1 MGREVRRVR
10 GEEKDLTNLI
20 QDYKI
25 TIYETST
32 IDNQQQQNSKLIRK
46 EKNIVD
52 LTVAVA
58 VDLTQ
63 IESQVNCT
71 YVELS
76 QLFATCAN
84 SRAELQARLST
95 HHNASSGFTNL
106 R

>member
-1 MGREVRRVR
+1 MR
-10 GEEKDLTNLI
+10 GEEKDLTDLI

-32 IDNQQQQNSKLIRK
+32 IDKQQQQNSKLIRK

-63 IESQVNCT
+63 IESQVNCIS
-71 YVELS
+71 VEFS
-76 QLFATCAN
+76 
-84 SRAELQARLST
+84 
-95 HHNASSGFTNL
+95 
-106 R
+106 